1 MSHVDS
7 SAAVRPDLAL
17 FIPSYAG
24 GGAERVALF
33 VAQALADAGMR
44 VDLVVACGRGELRDE
59 PLAGVNKVELGAVT
73 EILSAPGW
81 VRYLKRVRPRCA
93 TFPMCPSS

>member
-7 SAAVRPDLAL
+7 PAAQRPDLAI

-33 VAQALADAGMR
+33 AAQALTDAGMR
-44 VDLVVACGRGELRDE
+44 VDLVVACGRGELRDV
-59 PLAGVNKVELGAVT
+59 PLPVVNKV
-73 EILSAPGW
+73 
-81 VRYLKRVRPRCA
+81 
-93 TFPMCPSS
+93 